1 MQNDSG
7 WIKVHRKMR
16 KNPVVCKDSDHIAV
30 WLFLLLGATHNEQT
44 ATFRGKNITLLPGQ
58 LVTTQKEISDEFDI
72 EPSKVKRVLKLF
84 ENDNL
89 IDKQT
94 DMHKS
99 LITIRN
105 WGVYQGENDKPNDNQ
120 VTNQARKKDEKEK
133 RNKKEKEENKE
144 SSKNGRS
151 SNARACED
159 NNDNVITDSFE
170 YYVIGKHQNIT
181 VSLDWL
187 AEFKNNCRYA
197 TDIIEAFSRYK
208 RDTNIMVSNDAE
220 LLEQAAQVNENWKDS
235 TLADGCFDVLIG
247 ESILST
253 EIHLFGWKDSKVLMM
268 SDAQFDSICET
279 CSFDE
284 IDYYMD
290 RMVDL
295 VSKGY
300 KFACSHYDYIMQM
313 VDKDRKVRKR

>member
-30 WLFLLLGATHNEQT
+30 WLFLLLSATHNEQT
-44 ATFRGKNITLLPGQ
+44 ATFRGKKIALLPGQ
-58 LVTTQKEISDEFDI
+58 LVTTQKEISEEFDI

-105 WGVYQGENDKPNDNQ
+105 WGVYQGENDKLNDNQ

-133 RNKKEKEENKE
+133 RNKKEKEEKE
-144 SSKNGRS
+144 ESYKNGRS
-151 SNARACED
+151 GNARACED
-159 NNDNVITDSFE
+159 DNDKEDSFDFF
-170 YYVIGKHQNIT
+170 VVGKYQNIT
-181 VSLDWL
+181 VSLDWI
-187 AEFKNNCRYA
+187 ADFKLNYSYA
-197 TDIIEAFSRYK
+197 TDVIDSFSRYK
-208 RDTNIMVSNDAE
+208 RDTNIVVTNDMEILEEAAE
-220 LLEQAAQVNENWKDS
+220 SFDDWNDSKIADEHFEGLL
-235 TLADGCFDVLIG
+235 DGEIQ
-247 ESILST
+247 ST
-253 EIHLFGWKDSKVLMM
+253 EIRIFVWKNTRVLML
-268 SDAQFDSICET
+268 SERQFDSICEK
-279 CSFDE
+279 CGLHE

-290 RMVDL
+290 RMVEL

-300 KFACSHYDYIMQM
+300 KFNCSHYEYIMKM
-313 VDKDRKVRKR
+313 VEKDRRVRN